1 MSSPALAYLDE
12 QVARVERALVGAHI
26 PAAAIGS
33 IPSTIYA
40 EVRSLDE
47 STHSRIR
54 HDIAIPPEAYL
65 EEMSAF
71 QSWMDLAR
79 DARSNPVI
87 VRAQIMTQLYVAF
100 LWLRDSLM
108 TPVGSALPGTTTA
121 AIVQFLCTDDRRRLR
136 NSVAH
141 GRWRYLPDFSGL
153 ECWDGR
159 PPTMFTITSADLG
172 AWQLVSRASTTAV
185 LLALTSDYKLRKL
198 DLG

>member
-1 MSSPALAYLDE
+1 
-12 QVARVERALVGAHI
+12 
-26 PAAAIGS
+26 
-33 IPSTIYA
+33 
-40 EVRSLDE
+40 
-47 STHSRIR
+47 
-54 HDIAIPPEAYL
+54 
-65 EEMSAF
+65 
-71 QSWMDLAR
+71 
-79 DARSNPVI
+79 VI
-87 VRAQIMTQLYVAF
+87 VRAQIMTQLYGAF

-159 PPTMFTITSADLG
+159 PPTVFTITSADLG

-185 LLALTSDYKLRKL
+185 LLALTSDYELRSSISGKICRDQQLDRSHSGQPQMSDKKSSGAFVLVDGLKLSGVARYWR
-198 DLG
+198 